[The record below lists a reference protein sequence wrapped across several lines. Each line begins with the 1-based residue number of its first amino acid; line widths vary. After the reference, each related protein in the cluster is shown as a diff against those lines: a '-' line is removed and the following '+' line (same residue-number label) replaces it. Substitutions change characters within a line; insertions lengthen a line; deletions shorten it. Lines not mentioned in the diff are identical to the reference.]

1 MLCGRGSKDRMS
13 YSVYGW
19 TYGWQVKL
27 CDPSL
32 TCANLSAL
40 EMSIAHVIKRYTNV
54 MFTYLLSVRCLSL
67 SVLLSVCSGD
77 NFQTK
82 LPRPSGML
90 AFATKLLGFTV
101 ELILIHLK
109 VTLIGQSLRLELG
122 LECTLRWPTVAGNG
136 TVNAHTAGGLWRM
149 RLN

>member
-1 MLCGRGSKDRMS
+1 
-13 YSVYGW
+13 
-19 TYGWQVKL
+19 
-27 CDPSL
+27 
-32 TCANLSAL
+32 
-40 EMSIAHVIKRYTNV
+40 MSIAHVIKRCTNV
-54 MFTYLLSVRCLSL
+54 LFTYLLSVRCLSL
-67 SVLLSVCSGD
+67 SVPLSVSVYSDD
-77 NFQTK
+77 NFRTK

-136 TVNAHTAGGLWRM
+136 TVNAHTAGGL
-149 RLN
+149 